1 MGRTGTFI
9 AIDNVL
15 EQVEKE
21 GVVGVARTVSK
32 LRQQRPAMVKNVV
45 STHVCVCMCM
55 HVCVGACMR
64 GLCMYVW
71 IVHID
76 VYVWVVHACVCGCVH
91 ACVGACVNACVGVYT
106 CMHACLC
113 VWDVEFYSCYI
124 LKVLFQ
130 YQQLY
135 MCAHTTNSIPTGA
148 VHLHL

>member
-21 GVVGVARTVSK
+21 GVVGIPRTVSK

-55 HVCVGACMR
+55 HACVGACMR
-64 GLCMYVW
+64 GLCMHVW
-71 IVHID
+71 
-76 VYVWVVHACVCGCVH
+76 VHACMVCACMNACGCVH
-91 ACVGACVNACVGVYT
+91 ACMHVCVC
-106 CMHACLC
+106 
-113 VWDVEFYSCYI
+113 DVEFYSCYI

-130 YQQLY
+130 Y
-135 MCAHTTNSIPTGA
+135 H
-148 VHLHL
+148 

>member
-21 GVVGVARTVSK
+21 GVVGIPRTVSK

-55 HVCVGACMR
+55 HACVGACMH
-64 GLCMYVW
+64 GLCMHVW
-71 IVHID
+71 
-76 VYVWVVHACVCGCVH
+76 VHACVCGCVH
-91 ACVGACVNACVGVYT
+91 ACMVCACMNACGCVHA
-106 CMHACLC
+106 CMHVC
-113 VWDVEFYSCYI
+113 VCDVEFYSCYI

-130 YQQLY
+130 YHQLY
-135 MCAHTTNSIPTGA
+135 MSAHTTNSITTGA
-148 VHLHL
+148 VHLQL

>member
-45 STHVCVCMCM
+45 STHVCGCMCM
-55 HVCVGACMR
+55 HVCVGACMC
-64 GLCMYVW
+64 GLCMYVC
-71 IVHID
+71 VG
-76 VYVWVVHACVCGCVH
+76 VYKHVWVHAS
-91 ACVGACVNACVGVYT
+91 VNACVGVYT

-113 VWDVEFYSCYI
+113 
-124 LKVLFQ
+124 
-130 YQQLY
+130 
-135 MCAHTTNSIPTGA
+135 M
-148 VHLHL
+148 

>member
-21 GVVGVARTVSK
+21 GVVGIPRTVSK

-55 HVCVGACMR
+55 HACVGACMR
-64 GLCMYVW
+64 GLCMHVW
-71 IVHID
+71 
-76 VYVWVVHACVCGCVH
+76 VHACMVCACMNACGCVH
-91 ACVGACVNACVGVYT
+91 ACMHVCVC
-106 CMHACLC
+106 
-113 VWDVEFYSCYI
+113 DVEFYSCYI

-130 YQQLY
+130 
-135 MCAHTTNSIPTGA
+135 
-148 VHLHL
+148 

>member
-21 GVVGVARTVSK
+21 GVVGIPGTVSK

-64 GLCMYVW
+64 
-71 IVHID
+71 
-76 VYVWVVHACVCGCVH
+76 VWVCTCMHGVCMHECMWV
-91 ACVGACVNACVGVYT
+91 CT

-113 VWDVEFYSCYI
+113 
-124 LKVLFQ
+124 
-130 YQQLY
+130 
-135 MCAHTTNSIPTGA
+135 M
-148 VHLHL
+148 

>member
-55 HVCVGACMR
+55 HACVGACMR
-64 GLCMYVW
+64 GFCMY
-71 IVHID
+71 
-76 VYVWVVHACVCGCVH
+76 
-91 ACVGACVNACVGVYT
+91 ACVGVYMHACACMRECMCGCVHT
-106 CMHACLC
+106 CMHVC
-113 VWDVEFYSCYI
+113 VCDVEFYSCYI
-124 LKVLFQ
+124 FKVIFQ
-130 YQQLY
+130 YHQLY
-135 MCAHTTNSIPTGA
+135 MCAHTTDSIPTGA

>member
-21 GVVGVARTVSK
+21 GVVGIARTVSK

-55 HVCVGACMR
+55 HACVGACMR
-64 GLCMYVW
+64 GLCMHVW
-71 IVHID
+71 
-76 VYVWVVHACVCGCVH
+76 VHACMCGCVH
-91 ACVGACVNACVGVYT
+91 ACMVCACMNACGCVHA
-106 CMHACLC
+106 CMHVC
-113 VWDVEFYSCYI
+113 VCDVEFYSCYI

-130 YQQLY
+130 YHQLY
-135 MCAHTTNSIPTGA
+135 MCAHTTNSITAGA
-148 VHLHL
+148 VHLQL